1 MSEDRYGRFLDLR
14 TSDSAIYF
22 IKDIKTGDCVEFSKY
37 IYWCLMLLPVEGS
50 FDVEPYAKML
60 KKLDDMSY
68 GIFDKSEEGCL
79 EHIYELRDD
88 FLEFLA
94 NCAYAPNPEIAHW
107 ESLLAKKRPS
117 VLELLVAVSV
127 QVEKTLMQ
135 NPKYGDRTGKWFW
148 MMITNLD
155 LNGQTNDNYDE
166 EYVEKV
172 INRWLNHEFAPNG
185 DGSPFPLKHPPANMR
200 GVGIYQAFMWYLT
213 ENFEGK
219 W

>member
-1 MSEDRYGRFLDLR
+1 
-14 TSDSAIYF
+14 
-22 IKDIKTGDCVEFSKY
+22 
-37 IYWCLMLLPVEGS
+37 MLLPVEGS
-50 FDVEPYAKML
+50 FDVMPYAKML

-79 EHIYELRDD
+79 EHIYELRRD
-88 FLEFLA
+88 FLEFLT
-94 NCAYAPNPEIAHW
+94 NSAYIQNPEFAHW

-172 INRWLNHEFAPNG
+172 INRWLNREFAPNG

-200 GVGIYQAFMWYLT
+200 GVGMYQAFMWYLT